1 MSLCLCSEYGV
12 LDFEQSLIFLMN
24 ISVLDRFLRYAG
36 VDTQSSPDSGTVPS
50 TPGQTVLSQMLAEEL
65 REMGAQAE
73 LDEASGIV
81 YASIPSNI
89 RKKVPAIGWVAHVD
103 TAPGVPGSGV
113 NPSIVHSY
121 DGGDIVLDGERGVV
135 LSPDVFPELKEYV
148 GQNLVVTDG
157 KTLLGADDK
166 AGIAEIMDMAAS
178 FLLHPERPHG
188 DIRIA
193 FTPDEEIG
201 RGADNFDVARFGA
214 DFAYTVDGGRLGEI
228 EYENFNAAS
237 AVVTA
242 HGKSIHPGSAKGRM
256 VNASLLLMEFQFML
270 PTFQNPACTEGYEGF
285 YHLDSFRGDV
295 EQAVAEYLIR
305 DHDSAEFECKKE
317 FMRDCAALLNR
328 KYGEGSVIVEIEDS
342 YYNMRG
348 EILPHMHLV
357 DHAPRPW
364 KRWECG
370 RKSSPCAE
378 ARMARVFPSWGCP
391 VPICVREATT
401 SMEDT
406 SMFPCSPWRK
416 FPPSFR
422 KSFQDTLAGNECPFV
437 PGDGPG
443 LFSPGML
450 RRRFFPCGFFHG
462 RKRGASA

>member
-1 MSLCLCSEYGV
+1 MCLCSEYGV

-270 PTFQNPACTEGYEGF
+270 PAFQNPACTEGYEGF

-348 EILPHMHLV
+348 KILPHMHLV
-357 DHAPRPW
+357 DHARQAMEAVGVRPEIIPV
-364 KRWECG
+364 RG
-370 RKSSPCAE
+370 GTDGARLSFMGLPC
-378 ARMARVFPSWGCP
+378 PNLC
-391 VPICVREATT
+391 
-401 SMEDT
+401 
-406 SMFPCSPWRK
+406 
-416 FPPSFR
+416 
-422 KSFQDTLAGNECPFV
+422 AGGHN
-437 PGDGPG
+437 
-443 LFSPGML
+443 
-450 RRRFFPCGFFHG
+450 FHG
-462 RKRGASA
+462 RYEYVPVQSMEKISAILQEIVSGYARGK

>member
-1 MSLCLCSEYGV
+1 
-12 LDFEQSLIFLMN
+12 MN

-65 REMGAQAE
+65 REMGALAE

-348 EILPHMHLV
+348 KILPHMHLV
-357 DHAPRPW
+357 DHARQAMEAVGVRPEIIPV
-364 KRWECG
+364 RG
-370 RKSSPCAE
+370 GTDGTRLSFMGLPC
-378 ARMARVFPSWGCP
+378 PNLC
-391 VPICVREATT
+391 
-401 SMEDT
+401 
-406 SMFPCSPWRK
+406 
-416 FPPSFR
+416 
-422 KSFQDTLAGNECPFV
+422 AGGHN
-437 PGDGPG
+437 
-443 LFSPGML
+443 
-450 RRRFFPCGFFHG
+450 FHG
-462 RKRGASA
+462 RYEYVPVQSMEKISAILQEIVSGYARGK